1 MQSVDLA
8 ALGPEELRRVAQQ
21 LQASLQA
28 RELQLERKGQEIAD
42 MQHIQ
47 DQVVVSLKVCLKGRR
62 LWLGAKGAEQ
72 AA

>member
-1 MQSVDLA
+1 MWLVADSPGVQSFDLA

-47 DQVVVSLKVCLKGRR
+47 DQVMVSLKS
-62 LWLGAKGAEQ
+62 A
-72 AA
+72 